1 MKLQELNAGSKK
13 TRKLIKN
20 AFAELLEENKEINN
34 ITVTELTKRADISRG
49 SFYTHY
55 DNIYDV
61 AQEMEDEL
69 QDVAFS
75 GLKKVS
81 NYEDY
86 IDIIFDYLK
95 GKEDLYCKLLKSNDS
110 ILFMN
115 RLSKKFFNALKEVIN
130 TDDKYLELKIYFYT
144 EGAAILL
151 IKYFRRELDF
161 SLDEIKVYLKD
172 VYHKVVE

>member
-1 MKLQELNAGSKK
+1 MKLQEINKGSKK
-13 TRKLIKN
+13 TRNLIKN

-34 ITVTELTKRADISRG
+34 ITVTELTKRANISRG

-55 DNIYDV
+55 DSIYDV

-69 QDVAFS
+69 QEIAFS

-81 NYEDY
+81 SCEDY
-86 IDIIFDYLK
+86 IDIIFNYLK
-95 GKEDLYCKLLKSNDS
+95 SEEDLYAKLLKSNDP

-115 RLSKKFFNALKEVIN
+115 RLSKKFFNALKEVMHS
-130 TDDKYLELKIYFYT
+130 DDKYIDLKINFYT

-151 IKYFRRELDF
+151 IKYFRKEINF
-161 SLDEIKVYLKD
+161 SLDEIKNYLKE
-172 VYHKVVE
+172 VYYKIIE